1 MLNAKSE
8 KKKTLGAFEASKF
21 QPKYCVGPTSLMH
34 SLLHLFY
41 LHSENF

>member
-21 QPKYCVGPTSLMH
+21 QPKYCV
-34 SLLHLFY
+34 
-41 LHSENF
+41 